1 MMPTEKSFFEKNT
14 KKIVIWGVVALL
26 VLWVIFSFNSL
37 ITQDKAVTAQ
47 WAQVENQ
54 LQRRFDLIPSLVE
67 TVRGV
72 TKQEITVFS
81 AISEARK
88 KYAGS
93 TNSDDKAQA
102 ASQYES
108 AVSRLLVITEN
119 YPVLQSSQSFRDLM
133 TSLEGTENRI
143 AVERMKY
150 NQMVQTFD
158 TSISKFPAMFIAK
171 LFGFGE
177 KAYFKVDDSAKENPQ
192 IKF

>member
-67 TVRGV
+67 TVKGV
-72 TKQEITVFS
+72 VKQEITVFS

-102 ASQYES
+102 ASEYES

-119 YPVLQSSQSFRDLM
+119 YPVLQSSQSFRELM

-150 NQMVQTFD
+150 NQMVQKFD
-158 TSISKFPAMFIAK
+158 TSISKFPTMFIAK
-171 LFGFGE
+171 VFGFGE